1 VAVAVVGWSCVALCE
16 HMVVQTVV
24 GALIGTV
31 STTSA
36 ILLLGQW

>member
-1 VAVAVVGWSCVALCE
+1 VA
-16 HMVVQTVV
+16 QTVV